1 MRISKSR
8 AVRVVT
14 AALAVGM
21 IATGCASERGKDS
34 GKGGGKDTFVFAGA
48 GDPSSL
54 DPALASDGETF
65 RVTRQAFEALLEHEP
80 GGSKLVGGL
89 AEKWSSDPSG
99 KVWTFNL
106 REGVKFHDG
115 EAFNADAV
123 CANYDHWFN
132 WTGTYQSSA
141 VSYYWQTIMGGFAKN
156 EDKETPKANYK
167 SCTAKD
173 PNTAV
178 IEVHEPS
185 ANLPGGF
192 SLQALA
198 IHSPK
203 AIKEYE
209 KQAAGGSGDAITY
222 PKYSQEPGTVV
233 GTGPYRITGWNKGN
247 KEVTLERFDGYWGEK
262 AKVKNLV
269 FRTID
274 TEEGRRQALQAGD
287 IDGYDLV
294 SPADVKTLKAEGFE
308 VPTRD
313 VFNLFYVGFSQ
324 EKNPALK
331 KPQVR
336 QAIAHAVDRENIVK
350 TQLPEGGKVA
360 TQFMPD
366 TVAGW
371 SDGVKTYPHDTNKA
385 KQLLAAA
392 GEPKLKVEFCYPT
405 EVTRPYMP
413 APQDIFEQMKSDLE
427 KAGITVTPKPM
438 KWAPDYLDATEAGAC
453 ALHMLGWT
461 GDFNDGY
468 NFIGTWFSEY
478 DKQWGFKDPAV
489 FGAVTGASKMTDPV
503 KRVEAYKAA
512 NEKIMEYLPGLPV
525 SSSPPAIAFGKN
537 VNPPKVS
544 PLTQENFAEVSF
556 KESPK

>member
-1 MRISKSR
+1 MRIFKSGAIR
-8 AVRVVT
+8 AIT
-14 AALAVGM
+14 AAVSVGL
-21 IATGCASERGKDS
+21 IATGCASERGQDGDKAD
-34 GKGGGKDTFVFAGA
+34 GKDTFVFAGA
-48 GDPSSL
+48 GDPGSL

-65 RVTRQAFEALLEHEP
+65 RVTRQAFEALLEHES
-80 GGSKLVGGL
+80 GGSELVGGL
-89 AEKWSSDPSG
+89 AETWSSNPEG
-99 KVWTFNL
+99 TVWTFNL
-106 REGVKFHDG
+106 RKGVKFHDG
-115 EAFNADAV
+115 EAFDAAAV

-132 WTGTYQSSA
+132 WKGTYQTSA
-141 VSYYWQTIMGGFAKN
+141 VSYYWQSIMGGFANN
-156 EDKETPKANYK
+156 EDPEAPKANYK

-173 PNTAV
+173 ESTAI
-178 IEVHEPS
+178 IEVNESS

-209 KQAAGGSGDAITY
+209 KQEATAKGDAITY
-222 PKYSQEPGTVV
+222 PKYSQEAGTVA
-233 GTGPYRITGWNKGN
+233 GTGPYRITKWNKGN
-247 KEVTLERFDGYWGEK
+247 KEVTLERFEDYWGEK

-294 SPADVKTLKAEGFE
+294 APADVKTLEGEGFE

-313 VFNLFYVGFSQ
+313 VFNIFYVGMTQSA
-324 EKNPALK
+324 NPALT
-331 KPQVR
+331 KPEVR
-336 QAIAHAVDRENIVK
+336 QAITHAIDREGIVK

-366 TVAGW
+366 TVAGF
-371 SDGVKTYPHDTNKA
+371 SDAVKTYPFDTAKA
-385 KQLLAAA
+385 KALLKKA
-392 GEPKLKVEFCYPT
+392 GEEKLSIEFCYPT

-413 APQDIFEQMKSDLE
+413 APQDMFERMKADLE
-427 KAGITVTPKPM
+427 KAGITVTPKAM
-438 KWAPDYLDATEAGAC
+438 KWAPDYLDATESGSC

-468 NFIGTWFSEY
+468 NFIGTWFSGP
-478 DKQWGFKDPAV
+478 DKQWGFKDKAV
-489 FGAVTGASKMTDPV
+489 FDAVNAASKVTDPAA
-503 KRVEAYKAA
+503 RVDAYKKA
-512 NEKIMEYLPGLPV
+512 NEAIMAYVPGVPI

-537 VNPPKVS
+537 VNPPNVS

-556 KESPK
+556 K

>member
-1 MRISKSR
+1 MRIFKSR
-8 AVRVVT
+8 AVRAVT

-21 IATGCASERGKDS
+21 IATGCASERGKDG
-34 GKGGGKDTFVFAGA
+34 GKGGDKDTFVFAGA
-48 GDPSSL
+48 GDPGSL

-65 RVTRQAFEALLEHEP
+65 RVTRQAFEALLEHES

-89 AEKWSSDPSG
+89 AESWTG
-99 KVWTFNL
+99 NAAGTVWTFNL
-106 REGVKFHDG
+106 RKGVKFHDG
-115 EAFNADAV
+115 EAFNAAAV

-132 WTGTYQSSA
+132 WKGTYQSSA
-141 VSYYWQTIMGGFAKN
+141 VSYYWQKIMGGFAKN
-156 EDKETPKANYK
+156 EDKEAPKPNYK

-173 PNTAV
+173 EHTAV
-178 IEVHEPS
+178 IEVHQPS

-203 AIKEYE
+203 AIKEYA
-209 KQAAGGSGDAITY
+209 KQAASAKGDAITY
-222 PKYSQEPGTVV
+222 PKYSQEAGTVA
-233 GTGPYRITGWNKGN
+233 GTGPYKIVKWNKGN
-247 KEVTLERFDGYWGEK
+247 KEITLERFDDYWGDK

-269 FRTID
+269 FRTIA

-294 SPADVKTLKAEGFE
+294 SPADVKTLEKEGFN

-313 VFNLFYVGFSQ
+313 VFNLFYVGMTQ

-331 KPQVR
+331 KPEVR
-336 QAIAHAVDRENIVK
+336 QAIAHAIDRENIVK

-371 SDGVKTYPHDTNKA
+371 SDKVKTYAHDTNKA

-392 GEPKLKVEFCYPT
+392 GESKLKLEFCYPT

-413 APQDIFEQMKSDLE
+413 APQDMFELMKSDLE

-468 NFIGTWFSEY
+468 NFIGTWFAKY
-478 DKQWGFKDPAV
+478 DKQWGFKESKVFDAVNAGSKIGDPA
-489 FGAVTGASKMTDPV
+489 
-503 KRVEAYKAA
+503 KRVDAYKKA
-512 NEKIMEYLPGLPV
+512 NEAIMEYLPGLPI

-556 KESPK
+556 K

>member
-1 MRISKSR
+1 MRINKSR
-8 AVRVVT
+8 TVRAIT
-14 AALAVGM
+14 AAVAVGL
-21 IATGCASERGKDS
+21 IATGCSSERDNDAKD
-34 GKGGGKDTFVFAGA
+34 GAKDTFVFAGA
-48 GDPSSL
+48 GDPGSL

-89 AEKWSSDPSG
+89 AETWESDPAG

-106 REGVKFHDG
+106 RKNVKFQDG
-115 EAFNADAV
+115 ETFDAAAV

-132 WTGTYQSSA
+132 WAGTYQSSA
-141 VSYYWQTIMGGFAKN
+141 VSYYWQSIMGGFAKN
-156 EDKETPKANYK
+156 EDAEAPKANYK

-173 PNTAV
+173 ANTAV
-178 IEVHEPS
+178 IEVNEPS

-209 KQAAGGSGDAITY
+209 KQDATAKGDAITY
-222 PKYSQEPGTVV
+222 PKYSQVAGTVA
-233 GTGPYRITGWNKGN
+233 GTGPYKITKWNKSN
-247 KEVTLERFDGYWGEK
+247 KEVSLERFDGYWGDK

-294 SPADVKTLKAEGFE
+294 APADIKTLEGEGYE

-313 VFNLFYVGFSQ
+313 VFNLFYVGMTQS
-324 EKNPALK
+324 KNPALK
-331 KPQVR
+331 KPEVR
-336 QAIAHAVDRENIVK
+336 QAIAHAIDRENIVK

-366 TVAGW
+366 TVAGY
-371 SDGVKTYPHDTNKA
+371 SDKVKEYAFDTNKS
-385 KQLLAAA
+385 KQLLKDA
-392 GEPKLKVEFCYPT
+392 GESKLSLEFCYPT

-413 APQDIFEQMKSDLE
+413 APQDMFELMKADLE
-427 KAGITVTPKPM
+427 KAGITVVPKAM
-438 KWAPDYLDATEAGAC
+438 KWAPDYLDATEAGSC

-461 GDFNDGY
+461 GDFNDGF
-468 NFIGTWFSEY
+468 NFIGTWFAGA
-478 DKQWGFKDPAV
+478 DKQWGFKDDKV
-489 FGAVTGASKMTDPV
+489 FDSVNAASKVVDPAG
-503 KRVEAYKAA
+503 RVEAYKKA
-512 NEKIMEYLPGLPV
+512 NETIMEYLPGLPI
-525 SSSPPAIAFGKN
+525 SSSPPAIAFAKN

-556 KESPK
+556 K

>member
-1 MRISKSR
+1 MRILRSR
-8 AVRVVT
+8 AARAIT
-14 AALAVGM
+14 AALAVGL
-21 IATGCASERGKDS
+21 IATGCASERDKEDS
-34 GKGGGKDTFVFAGA
+34 KGEKDTFVFGA
-48 GDPSSL
+48 PGDPSSL

-65 RVTRQAFEALLEHEP
+65 RVTRQAFEALLEHES

-89 AEKWSSDPSG
+89 AETWESNDAG
-99 KVWTFNL
+99 TVWTFNL
-106 REGVKFHDG
+106 RKGVKFHDG
-115 EAFNADAV
+115 EAFNAAAV

-132 WTGTYQSSA
+132 WKGTYQSSA

-156 EDKETPKANYK
+156 EDKETPEANYK

-173 PNTAV
+173 ENTAV
-178 IEVHEPS
+178 IEVKKPS

-203 AIKEYE
+203 ALKAYE
-209 KQAAGGSGDAITY
+209 AQEATAKGDAITY
-222 PKYSQEPGTVV
+222 PKYSQEAGTVA
-233 GTGPYRITGWNKGN
+233 GTGPYKITKWNKGN
-247 KEVTLERFDGYWGEK
+247 KEVTLQRFDDYWGEK

-269 FRTID
+269 IRTID
-274 TEEGRRQALQAGD
+274 TEDGRRQALQAGD

-294 SPADVKTLKAEGFE
+294 APADVKTLEGEGFQ
-308 VPTRD
+308 VPTRG
-313 VFNLFYVGFSQ
+313 VFNLFYLGMTQ

-331 KPQVR
+331 KKEVR
-336 QAIAHAVDRENIVK
+336 QAIAHALDRENLVK

-366 TVAGW
+366 TVEGY
-371 SDGVKTYPHDTNKA
+371 SEGVKTYAYDTAKA
-385 KQLLAAA
+385 KSLLKAA
-392 GEPKLKVEFCYPT
+392 GESGLKIEFCYPT

-413 APQDIFEQMKSDLE
+413 APQDLFELMKADLE

-438 KWAPDYLDATEAGAC
+438 KWAPDYLDATEAGSC

-468 NFIGTWFSEY
+468 NFIGTWFAEY
-478 DKQWGFKDPAV
+478 DKQWGFRNKALFDAV
-489 FGAVTGASKMTDPV
+489 NAGSKVADEAERTA
-503 KRVEAYKAA
+503 AYKKA
-512 NEKIMEYLPGLPV
+512 NEAIMAYLPGVPI
-525 SSSPPAIAFGKN
+525 SSSPPAIAFAKN

-544 PLTQENFAEVSF
+544 PLTQENFAEISF
-556 KESPK
+556 K

>member
-8 AVRVVT
+8 TVRAVT

-21 IATGCASERGKDS
+21 IATGCASERGKD
-34 GKGGGKDTFVFAGA
+34 GDKGGDKDTFVFAGA

-89 AEKWSSDPSG
+89 AESWSSNDAG
-99 KVWTFNL
+99 TVWTFNL
-106 REGVKFHDG
+106 RENVKFHDG
-115 EAFNADAV
+115 EAFNAAAV

-132 WTGTYQSSA
+132 WKGTYQSSA
-141 VSYYWQTIMGGFAKN
+141 VSYYWQSIMGGFAKN
-156 EDKETPKANYK
+156 EDKDAPKANYK

-178 IEVHEPS
+178 IEVHAPS

-203 AIKEYE
+203 ALKAYAT
-209 KQAAGGSGDAITY
+209 QAATGKDDAISY
-222 PKYSQEPGTVV
+222 PKYSQEAGTVA
-233 GTGPYRITGWNKGN
+233 GTGPYRITKWNKGN
-247 KEVTLERFDGYWGEK
+247 KEVTLQRFDEYWGDK

-269 FRTID
+269 FRTIS

-287 IDGYDLV
+287 IQGYDLV
-294 SPADVKTLKAEGFE
+294 SPADVKTLEKGGFQ

-313 VFNLFYVGFSQ
+313 VFNIFYVGMSQ
-324 EKNPALK
+324 EKHPALK

-336 QAIAHAVDRENIVK
+336 QALAHAIDRDNIVK
-350 TQLPEGGKVA
+350 TQLPEGGKTA

-366 TVAGW
+366 TVAGF
-371 SDGVKTYPHDTNKA
+371 SDKVKTYPFDTAKA

-392 GEPKLKVEFCYPT
+392 GESKLKIEFCYPT

-413 APQDIFEQMKSDLE
+413 APQDIFELMKADLE
-427 KAGITVTPKPM
+427 KAGVTVTPKPL

-468 NFIGTWFSEY
+468 NFIGTWFAEY
-478 DKQWGFKDPAV
+478 DKQWGFKDQKV
-489 FGAVTGASKMTDPV
+489 FDAVTAASKETDPA
-503 KRVEAYKAA
+503 KRVEAYKKA
-512 NEKIMEYLPGLPV
+512 NDIIMEYLPGLPV
-525 SSSPPAIAFGKN
+525 SSSPPAIAFAKD

-556 KESPK
+556 K